1 VRWSGFSVG
10 GGPIGVPYKE
20 GVGHVTFFFKVPRGP
35 KGLIGTWE
43 GPYVTRLALSNGIG
57 EG

>member
-1 VRWSGFSVG
+1 VG
-10 GGPIGVPYKE
+10 GGPIGAPYKE